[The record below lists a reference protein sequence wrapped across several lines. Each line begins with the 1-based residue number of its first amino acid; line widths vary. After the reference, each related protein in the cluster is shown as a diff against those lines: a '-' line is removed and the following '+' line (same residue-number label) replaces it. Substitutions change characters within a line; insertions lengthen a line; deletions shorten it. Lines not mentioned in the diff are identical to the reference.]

1 MRTTVA
7 LPDYLLKRAKIAAVR
22 RGTSLRE
29 LVGAALE
36 PELSEPEH
44 GARPGRVRFP
54 IFPSTSPGALRLT
67 NARVAALETAEDV
80 WRGWQRLREDD
91 RFALS
96 SEPAGLED
104 AWRALSAALPKGTPA
119 ETDCYLAA
127 FAIAGAHSLVSF
139 DRRMRRFK
147 GLDVVTPS

>member
-1 MRTTVA
+1 MSVAMGALVDVNVLVA
-7 LPDYLLKRAKIAAVR
+7 LMHARHVHSPLAVR
-22 RGTSLRE
+22 WLAGRD
-29 LVGAALE
+29 E
-36 PELSEPEH
+36 PD
-44 GARPGRVRFP
+44 AVVVCRVAQM
-54 IFPSTSPGALRLT
+54 GALRILT
-67 NARVAALETAEDV
+67 HPSAMKEEVKSASEF
-80 WRGWQRLREDD
+80 WGGWQRLLEDG

-104 AWRALSAALPKGTPA
+104 VWRALSASLPKGTPA

-139 DRRMRRFK
+139 DRGMRRFK